1 MGLGENIYKYRT
13 EKKLSQEDFA
23 SAMEVS
29 RQSVS
34 KWENNQAVPEL
45 DKLIKMAKLFEISL
59 DELVGNT
66 PPVSPSAETVTP
78 VPSVTSGDLISIVF
92 LFLTIIVPLLV
103 WLTGELHDSTLLFYV
118 SIFVLPPLFT
128 FVASRFSP
136 DNSTIRKAFL
146 ILNATFSAVVF
157 LLCITVPLLGLLLV
171 FVYMI
176 PLLLWPTNS
185 KQ

>member
-45 DKLIKMAKLFEISL
+45 EKLIKMAKLFDISL

-66 PPVSPSAETVTP
+66 PPASPRAETVIAAP
-78 VPSVTSGDLISIVF
+78 HISSGDLISMVF

-103 WLTGELHDSTLLFYV
+103 CLTGELHDSTLLFYV

-136 DNSTIRKAFL
+136 DNPTIRKAFF
-146 ILNATFSAVVF
+146 ILNATLSAVVF
-157 LLCITVPLLGLLLV
+157 LLCIPVPHLGLLLV
-171 FVYMI
+171 FIYMI
-176 PLLLWPTNS
+176 PLYLIS
-185 KQ
+185 KLNLV